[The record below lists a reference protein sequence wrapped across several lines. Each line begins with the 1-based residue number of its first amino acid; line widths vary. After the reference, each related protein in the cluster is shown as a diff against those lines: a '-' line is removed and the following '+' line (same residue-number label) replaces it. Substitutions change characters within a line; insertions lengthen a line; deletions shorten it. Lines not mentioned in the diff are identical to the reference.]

1 MELLQYSFM
10 IRAIIAGLL
19 VSITAPVLGSFL
31 VIRRYS
37 LMADTLAHVSL
48 VGIALGFLLQTYPFL
63 TALIVTCAAAVI
75 IERIRETRKIFGE
88 SVLALF
94 LSGSLATAVLLAS
107 ASNVQNVNLM
117 NYLFGSITTVTA
129 TDVWVIA
136 GVSAVIILTVIALY
150 KELFI
155 TSFDG
160 EYAKVSGVP
169 LKLINTIFIILTAAA
184 ITLAIRIVGVLLIG
198 ALMVIPVIAVMHHTR
213 SFVSTILN
221 AVFVSMVAVISGLIL
236 SFYANVPSGAT
247 IVLLLIGIFTASFLT
262 KKR

>member
-1 MELLQYSFM
+1 M
-10 IRAIIAGLL
+10 IRALIAGLL
-19 VSITAPVLGSFL
+19 VSITAPMLGSFL

-48 VGIALGFLLQTYPFL
+48 VGIALGFLLQTYPFV
-63 TALIVTCAAAVI
+63 TALIVTCIAAVV
-75 IERIRETRKIFGE
+75 IERIRETKKIFGE

-94 LSGSLATAVLLAS
+94 LSGSLAIAVLLTS
-107 ASNVQNVNLM
+107 ASQVQNVNLM
-117 NYLFGSITTVTA
+117 NYLFGSITTVST

-136 GVSAVIILTVIALY
+136 GVSLIILITVIALY

-160 EYAKVSGVP
+160 EYARVSGVP
-169 LKLINTIFIILTAAA
+169 LKLVNTIFIILTAAA

-213 SFVSTILN
+213 SFIATILN
-221 AVFVSMVAVISGLIL
+221 AILVSVIAVLSGLIL

-247 IVLLLIGIFTASFLT
+247 IVLLLIGIFTVSFLT
-262 KKR
+262 RTSR